1 MAARSSLAAAPR
13 AVRSSLPKDSP
24 KIPRLKKRAEFLA
37 AQAANR
43 KFVTPGMIVQARA
56 QKPEE
61 RFGLRL
67 GFTVS
72 KKVGNAVQRNRAKRR
87 LRAAAAET
95 LGPYIASAYD
105 VVMIGRTETLTRDY
119 KLLCADLAQAV
130 KRLGVA

>member
-1 MAARSSLAAAPR
+1 MPAAAPRAARSSL
-13 AVRSSLPKDSP
+13 P

-43 KFVTPGMIVQARA
+43 KFATPGMIVQARA
-56 QKPEE
+56 HKPGEPS
-61 RFGLRL
+61 GLRL

-95 LGPYIASAYD
+95 LAAYAPCNYD
-105 VVMIGRTETLTRDY
+105 VVMIGRTETLNRDY